1 MDDAERLEIIDDEH
15 LKLLSMGYM
24 VSGVL
29 SILMSFFGL
38 LYVAIGAMIAAM
50 PASAQS
56 NDPPPEMMGMIFG
69 VLGVGLFVLMLS
81 LGLAKLHAARQLKK
95 RQSKTFCMVVAA
107 ISCLGIPWGTV
118 LGVFTFMVL
127 GRERVARQFGIAAA

>member
-1 MDDAERLEIIDDEH
+1 
-15 LKLLSMGYM
+15 
-24 VSGVL
+24 
-29 SILMSFFGL
+29 
-38 LYVAIGAMIAAM
+38 
-50 PASAQS
+50 
-56 NDPPPEMMGMIFG
+56 MGMIFG

-81 LGLAKLHAARQLKK
+81 LGLAKLHTARQLKK